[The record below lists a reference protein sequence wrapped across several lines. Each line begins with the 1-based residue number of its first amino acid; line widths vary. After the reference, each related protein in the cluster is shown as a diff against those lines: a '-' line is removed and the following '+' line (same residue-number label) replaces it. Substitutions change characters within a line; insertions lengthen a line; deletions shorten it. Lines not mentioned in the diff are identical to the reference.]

1 MDVTQR
7 PPSGADRAAS
17 EAAEAFT
24 PTLYDVVRDLRR
36 DVAAVRLPLE
46 LPGRDDALGS
56 RERLLGQ
63 LDQHLLPRLK
73 ELSAPA
79 VVVVAG
85 STGAGKSTL
94 YNSVLGDEV
103 SPAGVLRPTTR
114 EPVYAHHPADADVVP
129 ADGPATSRS
138 RVVVSEAV
146 PRGIALL
153 DAPDLDSLEE
163 SNRDTARLLLEGAD
177 LWLFVTTAARYGD
190 ALPWQTLELATER
203 GASVAMVLNRVP
215 RDTLP
220 TIRADLMAR
229 LREHGMDSTP
239 LFVVPDLGPHEGL
252 LGDTVVAPVRRWLTL
267 LAGRERSRSVVVR
280 TLQGSLDALPAW
292 VARLAEAV
300 EAQVAAG
307 AAIRETV
314 RAALPAVADSARAG
328 VLAGGVA
335 RGSVASGWAQLAHAR
350 VDAVKVKD
358 GTARSS
364 RRAGR
369 RREAA
374 IEPVLA
380 DLLASVGHTW
390 ESTADAAATALRVA
404 LTGDDAPPGAADAA
418 PLVAD
423 GSPERSAQAR
433 AAASAWETEGT
444 DAVRALTGDR
454 ADAARQAYGDRG
466 LATLLLLGA
475 AGLDDAARAAARV
488 VGDDAGT
495 VVERLR
501 ASLAD
506 RVASVPDVVAGSVL
520 EHVDGPAFAADAASG
535 LRLRRAELVRQT
547 RHARAVRG
555 GGARLAAGAGGSGP
569 AAVGEA
575 GVADRRPRAG
585 KAKDGKAEAARS
597 AADGTAGGEA
607 AAAAHGTEGAA

>member
-1 MDVTQR
+1 MMDVTQR
-7 PPSGADRAAS
+7 PPSGADRGAP

-36 DVAAVRLPLE
+36 DVAAVRLPLD

-94 YNSVLGDEV
+94 YNSVLGAEV

-114 EPVYAHHPADADVVP
+114 EPVYAHHPADAEVVP
-129 ADGPATSRS
+129 AQAPATTQS
-138 RVVVSEAV
+138 RVAVSEAV

-220 TIRADLMAR
+220 TIRTDLMAR
-229 LREHGMDSTP
+229 LREHGMESTP

-252 LGDTVVAPVRRWLTL
+252 LDDAVVAPVRRWLTL

-307 AAIRETV
+307 AEIRSAV
-314 RAALPAVADSARAG
+314 RAGLPEVRSAARSG

-335 RGSVASGWAQLAHAR
+335 HGSVASGWAQLAHAR

-358 GTARSS
+358 GVARSTK
-364 RRAGR
+364 RAGR
-369 RREAA
+369 KREAA

-390 ESTADAAATALRVA
+390 ESTADAADTALQAA
-404 LTGDDAPPGAADAA
+404 LTGDGAPAGGPDVA
-418 PLVAD
+418 PLVSESAAD
-423 GSPERSAQAR
+423 RPAQAR
-433 AAASAWETEGT
+433 AVASAWEDEARS
-444 DAVRALTGDR
+444 AVRALTGTR
-454 ADAARQAYGDRG
+454 AEAARQAYGERG
-466 LATLLLLGA
+466 LAALLLLGA
-475 AGLDDAARAAARV
+475 AGLDDAARAASRV
-488 VGDDAGT
+488 VADDAGT
-495 VVERLR
+495 IVETLR
-501 ASLAD
+501 TSLAD
-506 RVASVPDVVAGSVL
+506 RVAAVPDAVAEGVL
-520 EHVDGPAFAADAASG
+520 ARVDGRAFADDAASG

-547 RHARAVRG
+547 RHARAMRG
-555 GGARLAAGAGGSGP
+555 GGARTPSGP
-569 AAVGEA
+569 AAVGRGTGREA
-575 GVADRRPRAG
+575 GEATHG
-585 KAKDGKAEAARS
+585 K
-597 AADGTAGGEA
+597 
-607 AAAAHGTEGAA
+607 EGAA

>member
-1 MDVTQR
+1 MTQR

-36 DVAAVRLPLE
+36 DVAAVRLPLDLE
-46 LPGRDDALGS
+46 GRDDALGS

-129 ADGPATSRS
+129 ADGPATGRS

-252 LGDTVVAPVRRWLTL
+252 LGDAVVAPVRRWLTL

-307 AAIRETV
+307 AAIREAV
-314 RAALPAVADSARAG
+314 HAALPAVAEAARRG

-390 ESTADAAATALRVA
+390 ESTADAAAAALRAA
-404 LTGDDAPPGAADAA
+404 LTGDDAPAGGADVA

-423 GSPERSAQAR
+423 GSPDRAALAR
-433 AAASAWETEGT
+433 AAASAWEGEATE
-444 DAVRALTGDR
+444 AVRALTGDR
-454 ADAARQAYGDRG
+454 ADAARQAYGERG

-475 AGLDDAARAAARV
+475 AGLDDAARAASRV
-488 VGDDAGT
+488 VGDDAGPL
-495 VVERLR
+495 VVRLR
-501 ASLAD
+501 DSLAD
-506 RVASVPDVVAGSVL
+506 RVAAVPDVVARGAL
-520 EHVDGPAFAADAASG
+520 EHVDGPPFAADAASG

-547 RHARAVRG
+547 RQARAVRG
-555 GGARLAAGAGGSGP
+555 GGARGAAAGAP
-569 AAVGEA
+569 ARPGAEQATDDGTA
-575 GVADRRPRAG
+575 GAG
-585 KAKDGKAEAARS
+585 RGT
-597 AADGTAGGEA
+597 ADGTAGGEA
-607 AAAAHGTEGAA
+607 ATAAHGTEGAA

>member
-1 MDVTQR
+1 MMDVTQR
-7 PPSGADRAAS
+7 PPSGADRGAS

-36 DVAAVRLPLE
+36 DVAAVRLPLD
-46 LPGRDDALGS
+46 LPGRSDALGS
-56 RERLLGQ
+56 RDRLLGQ
-63 LDQHLLPRLK
+63 LEQHLLPRLK

-94 YNSVLGDEV
+94 YNSVLGAEV

-129 ADGPATSRS
+129 AEAPAATQS
-138 RVVVSEAV
+138 RVVATEAV

-252 LGDTVVAPVRRWLTL
+252 LDDAVVAPVRRWLTL

-307 AAIRETV
+307 AAVRATV
-314 RAALPAVADSARAG
+314 RDALPDVAAAARRG
-328 VLAGGVA
+328 ILAGGVA
-335 RGSVASGWAQLAHAR
+335 HGSVMAGWAQLAHAR

-364 RRAGR
+364 KRAGR

-374 IEPVLA
+374 IEPVLT

-390 ESTADAAATALRVA
+390 ESTADAAEAALRAA
-404 LTGDDAPPGAADAA
+404 LTGDGAPAGGPDAA
-418 PLVAD
+418 PLVED
-423 GSPERSAQAR
+423 GAQDRPVQAR
-433 AAASAWETEGT
+433 AAAAAWEGEALG
-444 DAVRALTGDR
+444 AVRALTGGR

-466 LATLLLLGA
+466 LAALLLLGA
-475 AGLDDAARAAARV
+475 AGLDDAVRASSRV
-488 VGDDAGT
+488 VGDEAAA

-506 RVASVPDVVAGSVL
+506 RVAAVPGTVATGVL
-520 EHVDGPAFAADAASG
+520 AYVDGPAFADDAATG

-547 RHARAVRG
+547 RHARAMRG
-555 GGARLAAGAGGSGP
+555 GGARAASTRP
-569 AAVGEA
+569 AVAVDA
-575 GVADRRPRAG
+575 H
-585 KAKDGKAEAARS
+585 
-597 AADGTAGGEA
+597 GTAGGTTVP
-607 AAAAHGTEGAA
+607 AAHGTEGAA

>member
-1 MDVTQR
+1 MTQR
-7 PPSGADRAAS
+7 PPSGADRGAP

-36 DVAAVRLPLE
+36 DVAAVRLPLD
-46 LPGRDDALGS
+46 LPGRADALGS

-94 YNSVLGDEV
+94 YNSVLGAEV

-129 ADGPATSRS
+129 AEAPVTTQS
-138 RVVVSEAV
+138 RVVASEAV

-229 LREHGMDSTP
+229 LREHGMESTP

-252 LGDTVVAPVRRWLTL
+252 LDDPVVAPVRRWLTL

-307 AAIRETV
+307 AEIRSAV
-314 RAALPAVADSARAG
+314 RAALPDVAAAARRG

-335 RGSVASGWAQLAHAR
+335 HGSVASGWAQLAHAR

-358 GTARSS
+358 GVARSS
-364 RRAGR
+364 KRAGR
-369 RREAA
+369 KREAA

-390 ESTADAAATALRVA
+390 ESTADAADAALQAA
-404 LTGDDAPPGAADAA
+404 LTGDGAPEGGSDVA
-418 PLVAD
+418 PLVSEGALD
-423 GSPERSAQAR
+423 RPSRAR
-433 AAASAWETEGT
+433 AAASAWEDEATS
-444 DAVRALTGDR
+444 AVRELTGTR
-454 ADAARQAYGDRG
+454 ATAARQAYGDRG
-466 LATLLLLGA
+466 LGALLLLGA

-495 VVERLR
+495 IVERLR
-501 ASLAD
+501 GSLAD
-506 RVASVPDVVAGSVL
+506 RVAAVPGAIAEGVL
-520 EHVDGPAFAADAASG
+520 ARVDGSPFADDAASG

-547 RHARAVRG
+547 RHARAMRG
-555 GGARLAAGAGGSGP
+555 GGARTPSGP
-569 AAVGEA
+569 AAVG
-575 GVADRRPRAG
+575 R
-585 KAKDGKAEAARS
+585 
-597 AADGTAGGEA
+597 GTGRTA
-607 AAAAHGTEGAA
+607 AAPTHGTEGAA